1 MDHDISTIRI
11 LVKAALRKQLMTEPQ
26 AQMLIIHLQGGS
38 LESFSGNT
46 RSESDIGQELD
57 HAKRI
62 LEILIQELESG
73 SERP

>member
-1 MDHDISTIRI
+1 
-11 LVKAALRKQLMTEPQ
+11 MTEPQ